1 MWETDAHAAEIDQVL
16 ARLGAS
22 DFRRRFRLR
31 EAELLY
37 IEERGLE
44 TIESHA
50 RDFVRTRLAPG
61 RTAKRRAADADAR
74 TSRVYRP
81 ARDGVLL
88 PRLSVQ
94 MARDQTGTAIDA
106 GAAGV
111 YRASFDDLD
120 SAPDGGRASAALK
133 KEGAFS
139 VFGEGG
145 RFFVPPRFSGKGL
158 EKRVWPK
165 QQK

>member
-1 MWETDAHAAEIDQVL
+1 MRTQRKLTRCLRASALPIF
-16 ARLGAS
+16 GAV
-22 DFRRRFRLR
+22 FACVRRSFCILKS
-31 EAELLY
+31 A
-37 IEERGLE
+37 GLKQ
-44 TIESHA
+44 SN
-50 RDFVRTRLAPG
+50 RTPGILFGRALAPG